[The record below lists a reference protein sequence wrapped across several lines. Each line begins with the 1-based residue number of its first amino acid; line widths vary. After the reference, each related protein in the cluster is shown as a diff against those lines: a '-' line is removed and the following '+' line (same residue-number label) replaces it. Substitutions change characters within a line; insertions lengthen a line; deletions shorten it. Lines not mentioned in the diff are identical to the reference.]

1 MTTPLR
7 RKLALA
13 AGLVTLGAPV
23 LSSCGFDYATDRPN
37 VIAHGGFHVDGDGM
51 RVLATRIVAADS
63 HAGVFIATI
72 ALNPTANA
80 ATDAANAPTL
90 TGLSARGDSDYDVQ
104 AGDFKPVAVGDTGA
118 VNLADPSIGGIPVT
132 GDFKA
137 GSSIPLT
144 LTFSDGEKISI
155 QTPVVTQCH
164 EFADVAP
171 QAGGKKA
178 GGKATA
184 SASPSAEP
192 DSTASS
198 AASAPYD
205 CSFPDATT
213 AAE

>member
-1 MTTPLR
+1 MAAVTTPLR

-13 AGLVTLGAPV
+13 AGLVALGAPV

-80 ATDAANAPTL
+80 ATDAADAPTL
-90 TGLSARGDSDYDVQ
+90 TGLAARDSAYSVQ
-104 AGDFKPVAVGDTGA
+104 VGDFKPIAVGDTGA
-118 VNLADPSIGGIPVT
+118 VNLADPSIGGIPLT

-137 GSSIPLT
+137 GSSVPLT
-144 LTFSDGEKISI
+144 LTFSDGEQISI
-155 QTPVVTQCH
+155 QTPVVTRCH
-164 EFADVAP
+164 EFADVVP
-171 QAGGKKA
+171 QAGDKK
-178 GGKATA
+178 GA
-184 SASPSAEP
+184 SASADSSPSA
-192 DSTASS
+192 DSS
-198 AASAPYD
+198 ASGDASAPYD
-205 CSFPDATT
+205 CSFPDPTP